1 MKLSCI
7 AWFLLLVVSSGLT
20 VEAQNYG
27 AARRLAERA
36 AGREVAPRTPA
47 RAGAP
52 VAVAKPVAKPVD
64 KAKVAAEK
72 EEAKQRLVAYQK
84 DRAEQGSARSQYD
97 VGLRYLAGDGVVQ
110 DVKVGREWLKKSA
123 AQGNDDAV
131 AKLKEL
137 DEVDKLEKAE
147 KDKAEKAK
155 ARGK

>member
-1 MKLSCI
+1 MKSSHM
-7 AWFLLLVVSSGLT
+7 AWLVLLFVSSCLT

-36 AGREVAPRTPA
+36 AGREVAPRPPA
-47 RAGAP
+47 ASAQAAP
-52 VAVAKPVAKPVD
+52 PLAVAKPVD

-97 VGLRYLAGDGVVQ
+97 VGLRYLTGDGVGQ

-123 AQGNDDAV
+123 AQNNDDAV

-137 DEVDKLEKAE
+137 DEADKAEKAE
-147 KDKAEKAK
+147 KEKAEKAK